1 MFDDFKKFDK
11 EFNESMN
18 ISLEGNKK
26 KKKFPNPKPRYTKQ
40 NQQQKKNKP
49 IMTKENQDQAK
60 KIIKETGSAFGS
72 LLSKLKNRKIRK
84 LEKEHFKQKEK
95 AEALAHEIKLRL
107 SIQDSNV
114 DISRYEKEL
123 EILNKPK
130 DVNHSQ
136 ACIEYND
143 LINGEYEKCI
153 CGNEKE

>member
-40 NQQQKKNKP
+40 KSKP
-49 IMTKENQDQAK
+49 ILTKKDQETAK

-72 LLSKLKNRKIRK
+72 ILSKMKNRKIIK

-123 EILNKPK
+123 EMINKPK
-130 DVNHSQ
+130 PKDHSE
-136 ACIEYND
+136 ACMDRNLLLKD
-143 LINGEYEKCI
+143 GKCI
-153 CGNEKE
+153 CGNDKE

>member
-11 EFNESMN
+11 DFNESMN
-18 ISLEGNKK
+18 ISLEGKK
-26 KKKFPNPKPRYTKQ
+26 KGKKFPNPKPRYTKQ
-40 NQQQKKNKP
+40 NQQQRKNKP
-49 IMTKENQDQAK
+49 IMTKENQQQAK

-72 LLSKLKNRKIRK
+72 ILSKMKNRKIIK

-123 EILNKPK
+123 EMINKPK
-130 DVNHSQ
+130 PKDHSE
-136 ACIEYND
+136 ACMDRNLLLKD
-143 LINGEYEKCI
+143 GKCI
-153 CGNEKE
+153 CGNDKEW

>member
-1 MFDDFKKFDK
+1 MFDNFKKFDK
-11 EFNESMN
+11 DFNESMN
-18 ISLEGNKK
+18 INLEGNKK

-40 NQQQKKNKP
+40 KSKP
-49 IMTKENQDQAK
+49 ILTKKDQETAK

-72 LLSKLKNRKIRK
+72 ILSKMKNRKIIK

-123 EILNKPK
+123 EMINKPK
-130 DVNHSQ
+130 PKDHSE
-136 ACIEYND
+136 ACMDRNLLLKD
-143 LINGEYEKCI
+143 GKCI
-153 CGNEKE
+153 CGNDKE

>member
-1 MFDDFKKFDK
+1 MTKDWLGIDDNMFGSPSKGKSNLKKF
-11 EFNESMN
+11 ST
-18 ISLEGNKK
+18 S
-26 KKKFPNPKPRYTKQ
+26 KPRYTKQ
-40 NQQQKKNKP
+40 KSKP
-49 IMTKENQDQAK
+49 ILTKKDQETAK

-72 LLSKLKNRKIRK
+72 LLSKIKNRKIRA

-107 SIQDSNV
+107 SIEDSNT
-114 DISRYEKEL
+114 DIKRYTKEL

-153 CGNEKE
+153 CGNDKQ